1 MITGSV
7 TYDAAAVRKM
17 EKVRFRTFNFLTS
30 AARILCGVIMVVS
43 GCFIGGGTGTLLV
56 AFGCSWPLNIVKSLQ
71 SRTAKGKSVQFE
83 IIVVLG
89 YMVGLAGKIV
99 SWQRTGVLAYSV
111 WFYILNMVM
120 VSIDIVLYF
129 RNSALDREREQG
141 REQR

>member
-1 MITGSV
+1 MDIV
-7 TYDAAAVRKM
+7 QFCEAAM
-17 EKVRFRTFNFLTS
+17 
-30 AARILCGVIMVVS
+30 M
-43 GCFIGGGTGTLLV
+43 V

-129 RNSALDREREQG
+129 RNSALDREREQA
-141 REQR
+141 REQRERTAETEGSKDRSSNKDGRDRRVVSIYHIT

>member
-1 MITGSV
+1 MCSGCGAAFVEKIAVGCYYSYQV
-7 TYDAAAVRKM
+7 TRRYKKKDAAERKNGGM
-17 EKVRFRTFNFLTS
+17 AMDVVQFCE
-30 AARILCGVIMVVS
+30 AAMMI
-43 GCFIGGGTGTLLV
+43 

-89 YMVGLAGKIV
+89 YMVGLVGKIV

-129 RNSALDREREQG
+129 RNSALDRAREQNATS
-141 REQR
+141 

>member
-1 MITGSV
+1 MDVVQLCEAAMMI
-7 TYDAAAVRKM
+7 
-17 EKVRFRTFNFLTS
+17 
-30 AARILCGVIMVVS
+30 
-43 GCFIGGGTGTLLV
+43 

-89 YMVGLAGKIV
+89 YLVGLAGKIV
-99 SWQRTGVLAYSV
+99 SWQRTGVLSYSV

-129 RNSALDREREQG
+129 RNSALDRERE
-141 REQR
+141 RDAMVY

>member
-1 MITGSV
+1 MAPRSLRRSTG
-7 TYDAAAVRKM
+7 
-17 EKVRFRTFNFLTS
+17 
-30 AARILCGVIMVVS
+30 GVIIVIRKRAGIRKRMEPERKNGGRAMDVVQF
-43 GCFIGGGTGTLLV
+43 CEAAMMI

-89 YMVGLAGKIV
+89 YMVGLVGKIV

-129 RNSALDREREQG
+129 RNSALDRAREQG
-141 REQR
+141 KG

>member
-1 MITGSV
+1 MDIV
-7 TYDAAAVRKM
+7 QFCEAAM
-17 EKVRFRTFNFLTS
+17 
-30 AARILCGVIMVVS
+30 M
-43 GCFIGGGTGTLLV
+43 V

-129 RNSALDREREQG
+129 RNSALDRARELGQERK
-141 REQR
+141 